1 MNSRIRKRVVILI
14 SGRGSNMDAL
24 IGAAMDPAYPC
35 AIVAVISNRADAGGL
50 GKAQDQGIPT
60 RVVPHADFSD
70 RASHEAALH
79 EAVAAFKPD
88 IICLAG
94 YMRILSE
101 LFVKK
106 WKGRILN
113 IHPSL
118 LPVFKGVDTHAR
130 ALSAGLRIH
139 GCTVHFVT
147 PQMDEGPIIAQAAV
161 PVLTDDDEDSL
172 SRRVLAAEHRLY
184 PRALALVATG
194 QARLSAAH
202 CVFSDIFDTADDA
215 QLFSPQLQKQSSVP
229 RGK

>member
-1 MNSRIRKRVVILI
+1 MSSKHRKRVVILI

-35 AIVAVISNRADAGGL
+35 AIVGVISNRPDSGGL
-50 GKAQDQGIPT
+50 KKAQDHGIPT
-60 RVVPHADFSD
+60 VVVPHAEFSD
-70 RASHEAALH
+70 RSSHETALH
-79 EAVAAFKPD
+79 EAVATFKPD
-88 IICLAG
+88 VICLAG

-161 PVLTDDDEDSL
+161 PVLTDDDESSL
-172 SRRVLAAEHRLY
+172 SQRVLAAEHKLY

-194 QARLSAAH
+194 KARLSAAR
-202 CVFSDIFDTADDA
+202 CVYSESPAASDDEK
-215 QLFSPQLQKQSSVP
+215 LFSPQL
-229 RGK
+229 